1 MITLRR
7 VEESDKE
14 SLWQWRNDVL
24 TREMSIDRHE
34 VPWGDHCAWFERVQD
49 DPNRHLLIGEFERNP
64 IGTVRLD
71 KAAETAEINITI
83 APTARGKGFGLAL
96 LEAATQY
103 AKTQELISLTAVI
116 RPANKASQIIFERA
130 GYQSYKRDQD
140 LGYYRLDLC

>member
-7 VEESDKE
+7 VQETDKE
-14 SLWQWRNDVL
+14 SLWQWRNDPL
-24 TREMSIDRHE
+24 TREMSIDRQE
-34 VPWGDHCAWFERVQD
+34 VPWADHCAWFERVQS

-71 KAAETAEINITI
+71 RAAQTAEINITI

-96 LEAATQY
+96 LDAATQY
-103 AKTQELISLTAVI
+103 AKTQELVSLTAVI

-130 GYQSYKRDQD
+130 GYQPYKRDQD
-140 LGYYRLDLC
+140 LGYYRLELS

>member
-7 VEESDKE
+7 VEETDKE
-14 SLWQWRNDVL
+14 SLWQWRNDRL
-24 TREMSIDRHE
+24 TREMSIDRQE
-34 VPWGDHCAWFERVQD
+34 VPWADHCAWFERVQG

-71 KAAETAEINITI
+71 CEDDAAEINITI

-96 LEAATQY
+96 LDAATQY
-103 AKTQELISLTAVI
+103 AKTQHIACLKAVI
-116 RPANKASQIIFERA
+116 RPSNRASQIIFERA
-130 GYQSYKRDQD
+130 GYQPHTRDQN